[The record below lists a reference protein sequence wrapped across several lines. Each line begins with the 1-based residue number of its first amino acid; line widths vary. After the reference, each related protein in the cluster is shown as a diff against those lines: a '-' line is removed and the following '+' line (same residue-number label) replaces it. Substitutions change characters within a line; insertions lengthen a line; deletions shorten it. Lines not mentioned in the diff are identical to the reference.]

1 LFPLMYCRDDLLLLL
16 LLLLLFL
23 GSLASTHLYGMIF
36 ELWRLK

>member
-1 LFPLMYCRDDLLLLL
+1 LFPLMYCRDDLLLL